1 MLFICQVNMEME
13 KRALSEEKSINLN
26 EMIENE
32 IQNDSEKC
40 CSCLP
45 KKGRKK
51 LIGLTTGICCTLV
64 ISVVIVIIHFYSK
77 SNGKYL

>member
-13 KRALSEEKSINLN
+13 KQTLSGEKSINLN

-40 CSCLP
+40 CPSLP
-45 KKGRKK
+45 KKGRRR
-51 LIGLTTGICCTLV
+51 LIVLTTVILSVLV
-64 ISVVIVIIHFYSK
+64 ISVVIIILHLNS
-77 SNGKYL
+77 GK

>member
-1 MLFICQVNMEME
+1 MEME

-26 EMIENE
+26 EMIENEMMENE

-51 LIGLTTGICCTLV
+51 LIGLTTVICCTLM
-64 ISVVIVIIHFYSK
+64 ISVVIIILHFYSR
-77 SNGKYL
+77 SNGMYL

>member
-13 KRALSEEKSINLN
+13 MEKRALSGEESINLN
-26 EMIENE
+26 EIIENE

-45 KKGRKK
+45 KQGRKK
-51 LIGLTTGICCTLV
+51 LIGLTTVIFCTLV
-64 ISVVIVIIHFYSK
+64 ISVVIIILHFNS
-77 SNGKYL
+77 GK